1 MGGDI
6 DNRAV
11 GALNKTPT
19 HVTQV
24 TANCCGAFQNDLV
37 ARLSAEFE
45 GRAMAYSYIVIGA
58 GRQGIA
64 AAYDLALFG
73 DASRVT
79 LADFDRHIAKNA
91 AARVNALVRGKIA
104 DAISLDV
111 RDEKAVH
118 HALKGYNVALSGV
131 PYFYNL
137 ALTRAAIENGVSFCD
152 LGGNTDIVRQQ
163 HALDR
168 EATRAGVSVVPDCGM
183 GPGMGN
189 TLAVYAM
196 GLVGDPEHVYMYD
209 GGLPQKPKAP
219 WNYELT
225 FSIEG
230 LTNEYYGGMT
240 ILRHGELFHAPCFS
254 ELEIVD
260 VPPIGKL
267 EAFLIA
273 GGVSTAPWTFRGKLQ
288 TYQLK
293 VLRYPGT
300 FAQLKA
306 FSELGLFNTN
316 PVHVN
321 GNEVVPRNVFHA
333 LFEPQVRV
341 DECHDVCILRVRV
354 VGTRDGRRT
363 EAEVELVDYYDEA
376 TGFTAMQ
383 RTTGWHLS
391 IVAILMAKGEIAH
404 GAIPLELAVPGARFV
419 NEARKRGF
427 NFREELLTLGKAE
440 EPHLQYA

>member
-1 MGGDI
+1 
-6 DNRAV
+6 
-11 GALNKTPT
+11 
-19 HVTQV
+19 
-24 TANCCGAFQNDLV
+24 
-37 ARLSAEFE
+37 
-45 GRAMAYSYIVIGA
+45 MAYSYIVLGA

-64 AAYDLALFG
+64 AAYDLILFG
-73 DASRVT
+73 DASRVVLDDWDGE
-79 LADFDRHIAKNA
+79 LARA
-91 AARVNALVRGKIA
+91 AADRVNELVRGRIA
-104 DAISLDV
+104 EALALDV
-111 RDEKAVH
+111 RNPSAVLA
-118 HALKGYNVALSGV
+118 ALKGHTVALSAV

-137 ALTRAAIENGVSFCD
+137 PLTRAAIEVGVSFCD

-168 EATRAGVSVVPDCGM
+168 EASRAGVCIVPDCGM

-209 GGLPQKPKAP
+209 GGLPQKPKGP
-219 WNYELT
+219 WNYALT
-225 FSIEG
+225 FNIEG

-240 ILRHGELFHAPCFS
+240 ILREGQLFHAPCFTEF
-254 ELEIVD
+254 ELID
-260 VPPIGKL
+260 IPPIGKM

-306 FSELGLFNTN
+306 FSDLGLFDLK
-316 PVHVN
+316 PVRVN
-321 GNEVVPRNVFHA
+321 GNEVVPRKLFHA

-341 DECHDVCILRVRV
+341 DEVEDVCIVRV
-354 VGTRDGRRT
+354 NAIGKIHGRRT
-363 EAEVELVDYYDEA
+363 EAVVEVIDYHDKA

-383 RTTGWHLS
+383 RLTGWHMS
-391 IVAILMAKGEIAH
+391 IVAAMIAKGEVPH
-404 GAIPLELAVPGARFV
+404 GSVPLELAVPGSAFV
-419 NEARKRGF
+419 REARTRGLKV
-427 NFREELLTLGKAE
+427 REEIVTWGVAE
-440 EPHLQYA
+440 TQHVHRV